1 MSKSWHEAENL
12 AKAICGCSDMSQ
24 HRVDTKLLIEYAKA
38 AALAKQA
45 QVVAQ
50 IVAMIKRAGGASVE
64 EDQAAPGDPSKRN
77 FAAAYETCA
86 SLVRAIERGEH
97 TEPSA

>member
-1 MSKSWHEAENL
+1 MSKSRHEAENL

-38 AALAKQA
+38 AALAERE
-45 QVVAQ
+45 QVVAWLRK
-50 IVAMIKRAGGASVE
+50 VDWCSE
-64 EDQAAPGDPSKRN
+64 SKDHADA
-77 FAAAYETCA
+77 FAD
-86 SLVRAIERGEH
+86 AIERGEH